1 MRAKCSQCKYVFQ
14 VDFQDRLICPVCGSE
29 AVEKEPYSKSTTSR
43 HGEKAQCQLHPE
55 NPATGVCVQC
65 GNFVCPECS
74 QASSDGEPIC
84 RNCATQ
90 AQIAGDFQPTP
101 WEQRAT
107 LGFFSAFFKTLRL
120 SLFHPG
126 DLFGKMRVDNTKGT
140 LSFYW
145 INFAALFFPGILWNI
160 LFAPITLRNLSPIRL
175 SSAGIEIIVTIA
187 GILMI
192 WAILAP
198 VALYVHAAVIHL
210 GTLLF
215 NCSKNGFNAT
225 LRSVAYASSTN
236 WFNMIPI
243 CGFFIAYIWNL
254 VLIVVGICK
263 TQRTSV
269 GRAVGAVVL
278 PIFILACCLVGVFF
292 ALFPLWSHAA
302 NL

>member
-1 MRAKCSQCKYVFQ
+1 MFAKCSQCKYVFQ

-29 AVEKEPYSKSTTSR
+29 AVKKEPYSESTTSR
-43 HGEKAQCQLHPE
+43 PGDTARCRLHPE
-55 NPATGVCVQC
+55 SPATGVCAQC
-65 GNFVCPECS
+65 ENFVCPECS
-74 QASSDGEPIC
+74 QAGPNGEPIC
-84 RNCATQ
+84 LDCSTR
-90 AQIAGDFQPTP
+90 AQMVGDFPPTP

-107 LGFFSAFFKTLRL
+107 LGFFPAFFKTLRL
-120 SLFHPG
+120 SLFRPS
-126 DLFGKMRVDNTKGT
+126 DFFGKMRVDNTKGA

-145 INFAALFFPGILWNI
+145 INFAALFFPGIIWNI
-160 LFAPITLRNLSPIRL
+160 LFTPLTLKNLSPIQI
-175 SSAGIEIIVTIA
+175 SSAGIRVMVTIA
-187 GILMI
+187 GILI
-192 WAILAP
+192 TWAIMAP
-198 VALYVHAAVIHL
+198 AVLYIHAAIVHL

-236 WFNMIPI
+236 WFSMIPI

-254 VLIVVGICK
+254 VLIIIGICK

-269 GRAVGAVVL
+269 GRAVGAVVV
-278 PIFILACCLVGVFF
+278 PIFILACCLTSVFL